1 MGRLHEKGAAM
12 SEIFS
17 LSEYDRQTGIK
28 TTVNSVE
35 GAVQIV
41 KTYDAE
47 PFLKEAAAA
56 RAMTDG
62 ERWGEMRHVGYI
74 PAAELAKFYRQD
86 GGFDSKRC
94 IAWLK
99 QNPAFVT
106 FSKVLK

>member
-1 MGRLHEKGAAM
+1 M

-17 LSEYDRQTGIK
+17 LSEYDKQTGIK

-35 GAVQIV
+35 GKVQIV
-41 KTYDAE
+41 KSYDAE

-56 RAMTDG
+56 RAMTEG

>member
-17 LSEYDRQTGIK
+17 LSEFDRQTGIK

-47 PFLKEAAAA
+47 PFLREAEAA
-56 RAMTDG
+56 RQMTEG

-94 IAWLK
+94 IAWLR